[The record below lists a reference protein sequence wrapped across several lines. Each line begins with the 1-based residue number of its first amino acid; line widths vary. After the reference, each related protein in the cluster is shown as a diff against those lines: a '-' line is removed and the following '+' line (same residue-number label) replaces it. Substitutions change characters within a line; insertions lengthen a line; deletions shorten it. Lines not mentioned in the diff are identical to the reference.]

1 MKLLLARLTRNKQG
15 QIARTE
21 ETIEADAITV
31 GRGADAKLHLPD
43 PRVALQHATFRKS
56 SNGKV
61 SVDSEGATLVVDGTF
76 TNASI
81 LRPGQK
87 IQLGPYT
94 IEVIAA
100 SEEFD
105 FEKTMTLASATA
117 AQSLTHDLVISLE
130 LTEPLPE
137 QVQAKATDTK
147 IGLNR
152 TWLTKRGF
160 SWVFFLL
167 IGAAFLAW
175 PVLHSWQQ
183 SHQQGAQSASASP
196 STPSTK
202 SASTTGAPIQR
213 ITADQS
219 WDPGPLDSGHA
230 SFGRDCSKCHTT
242 PFVQTK
248 NEDCESCHRTV
259 GWHFPMETDAAKKIH
274 VAVFSADESEGRCA
288 ACHRDHKGP
297 NALKRQD
304 SPMCTDCHGGLK
316 TKHPEVG
323 IPNVA
328 NLKTDHPPFKLSMLI
343 PGKVGKDAIVRVSQS
358 DKAKLVEK
366 SNLKFPHDVH
376 LDAKGVRGPNGR
388 KVMECKNCHA
398 PDETGTR
405 FKPTTMKEHCQD
417 CHSLEFEP
425 KATTRQVPHGSVAD
439 VIATVNEFY
448 AQAALFG
455 KPIDQLDRVNERP
468 GPHPN
473 VGPTKNIPWV
483 NQKAQTIVTE
493 MMEKRAC
500 FACHEIS
507 RMGEGES
514 QTWQIAPIAV
524 TQHWLPKSRFPH
536 IVHNTYECSKCHEVT
551 KSKTSNDIAIPD
563 LANCQSC
570 HSGNDREADKAPGTC
585 ATCHGF
591 HVGGSRAG
599 KPVVLP
605 KSMQPKPSVPGKTA
619 SSDVPPAHPPTSNVA
634 SKPGTYMHRTSSE
647 VTASTARVKS

>member
-15 QIARTE
+15 QIARSE
-21 ETIEADAITV
+21 ETIEADAILI

-43 PRVALQHATFRKS
+43 PRVALQHATFRKAQS
-56 SNGKV
+56 GKV
-61 SVDSEGATLVVDGTF
+61 SIDTDGATIVIDGAF
-76 TNASI
+76 TTASV
-81 LRPGQK
+81 LRPGQR

-94 IEVIAA
+94 MEVLAA
-100 SEEFD
+100 SEDVD
-105 FEKTMTLASATA
+105 FEKTIVLAAG
-117 AQSLTHDLVISLE
+117 QNQDYDLAVTLE

-137 QVQAKATDTK
+137 QTETKAADYKTS
-147 IGLNR
+147 LNQ
-152 TWLTKRGF
+152 TWLSKRGF
-160 SWVFFLL
+160 SWVFFIVLAL
-167 IGAAFLAW
+167 GFLGW
-175 PVLHSWQQ
+175 PVYH
-183 SHQQGAQSASASP
+183 AMMPKAA
-196 STPSTK
+196 K
-202 SASTTGAPIQR
+202 SAELQPKLPAITPDGA
-213 ITADQS
+213 

-230 SFGRDCSKCHTT
+230 SFGRDCTQCHKT
-242 PFVQTK
+242 PFVQVK
-248 NEDCESCHRTV
+248 NEDCESCHKTV

-274 VAVFSADESEGRCA
+274 TAVFSADESEGRCA

-304 SPMCTDCHGGLK
+304 SPMCTDCHGALK

-328 NLKTDHPPFKLSMLI
+328 NLKTDHPPFKLSMLV

-376 LDAKGVRGPNGR
+376 LAPKGVRGPNG
-388 KVMECKNCHA
+388 KQVMECKNCHA
-398 PDETGTR
+398 PDETGIR

-425 KATTRQVPHGSVAD
+425 KATTRQVPHGNIAD
-439 VIATVNEFY
+439 VVATVNEFY
-448 AQAALFG
+448 AQSALFG
-455 KPIDQLDRVNERP
+455 RPIDQLDRVNERP
-468 GPHPN
+468 GNHPN
-473 VGPTKNIPWV
+473 VGPTKNIQWV

-507 RMGEGES
+507 RVGTGEE
-514 QTWQIAPIAV
+514 QTWQVAPIAI

-536 IVHNTYECSKCHEVT
+536 NQHDTFECSKCHDVA
-551 KSKTSNDIAIPD
+551 KSKTSADVAIPD

-570 HSGNDREADKAPGTC
+570 HSGNAREIDKAPGTC

-605 KSMQPKPSVPGKTA
+605 KQMQPKAAPAKTA
-619 SSDVPPAHPPTSNVA
+619 STENVRD
-634 SKPGTYMHRTSSE
+634 GFYNHRTS
-647 VTASTARVKS
+647 TAAQTTQTGVAGSAMGASMNTKGK